1 MIRATLVL
9 LSALLLTKALQANF
23 SLPHVLSDGMVLQRD
38 KSVSIWGKGEE
49 GVEIKAWFNGQ
60 DGKTKVKDGHWSIT
74 FAPYEAGGPY
84 DLTIQSPKKTR
95 IIKDV
100 LIGEVWIAGGQSNMQ
115 WNLSGSTHKE
125 HALSMREN
133 KRIRVFKQTR
143 NSSASPKFDTLE
155 AQWMPSTS
163 ENRRHWSAVAYWFAT
178 DLQKRLGVP
187 IGLLINCDGATRAQ
201 HWTPMETFRKTKGF
215 LFSLDKA
222 LSAKRTF
229 ESRRIRYEHEL
240 SAFLSKKKNGVK
252 TGPAPTYYGLVH
264 SGYYNAMIH
273 PIRNFSSRGVIWYQ
287 GEGNAHTTWEAIE
300 YRKFFPLMIA
310 SWREAFGDPNL
321 PFLFVQLPR
330 MSQSNPRDLPAL
342 RESQLHAN
350 LNVAHT
356 AMAVTIDVGKEVG
369 LHPQLKKPIG
379 LRLAKLARGRIY
391 GEKVP
396 IAGPRFKE
404 FSVEK
409 AELTIRFDN
418 LPSGLKTE
426 DGNPPTEFTLCGPDK
441 KFHPALAKIVED
453 TIVLS
458 SKGVTQPVAARYC
471 WRNECFP
478 NLISKNG
485 LPVEPFRTDTFE
497 LPEKNP
503 K

>member
-1 MIRATLVL
+1 MIRSLVL
-9 LSALLLTKALQANF
+9 LSHLLLTGALQANF
-23 SLPHVLSDGMVLQRD
+23 SLPQILSDGMVLQQGKPVR
-38 KSVSIWGKGEE
+38 IWGKGEE
-49 GVEIKAWFNGQ
+49 GAEIKAWLNGQ
-60 DGKTKVKDGHWSIT
+60 DGKTTVKKGEWSIT
-74 FAPYEAGGPY
+74 FDPYQAGGPY
-84 DLTIQSPKKTR
+84 DLTIQSEKKTQ
-95 IIKDV
+95 IIQNV

-115 WNLSGSTHKE
+115 WSLSGSIHKE
-125 HALSMREN
+125 QALSMKDN

-143 NSSASPKFDTLE
+143 HSAAFPQFDTLD
-155 AQWMPSTS
+155 AKWMPSTS
-163 ENRRHWSAVAYWFAT
+163 ANRKHWSAVAYWFAT
-178 DLQKRLGVP
+178 DIQKRLGVP
-187 IGLLINCDGATRAQ
+187 VGLLINCDGGTRTQ
-201 HWTPMETFRKTKGF
+201 YWTPLETFRKTKGF
-215 LFSLDKA
+215 ESSLQEA
-222 LSAKRTF
+222 LLAKRTF
-229 ESRRIRYEHEL
+229 ASRRIQYEQEL
-240 SAFLSKKKNGVK
+240 STFLSKRKNDLK
-252 TGPAPTYYGLVH
+252 TEPAPTYYGRVP

-287 GEGNAHTTWEAIE
+287 GERNALTTGEAMA
-300 YRKFFPLMIA
+300 YRKFFPLMIG

-321 PFLFVQLPR
+321 QFLFVQLPR
-330 MSQSNPRDLPAL
+330 MSERNPRDLPAL
-342 RESQLHAN
+342 RESQLHTAQT
-350 LNVAHT
+350 VAHIG
-356 AMAVTIDVGKEVG
+356 MAVTVDVGKEVG

-379 LRLAKLARGRIY
+379 LRLAKLARAQVY
-391 GEKVP
+391 GENIP

-404 FSVEK
+404 LAVEK

-418 LPSGLKTE
+418 LPSGLKTG

-458 SKGVTQPVAARYC
+458 SKGVTQPIAARYC

-478 NLISKNG
+478 NLFSQNG

>member
-1 MIRATLVL
+1 MIWVRIVWLVPFL
-9 LSALLLTKALQANF
+9 LAGALQANF
-23 SLPHVLSDGMVLQRD
+23 SLPYVLSDGMVLQRD
-38 KSVSIWGKGEE
+38 KPVRIWGKGEE
-49 GVEIKAWFNGQ
+49 GAEIKAWLNGQ
-60 DGKTKVKDGHWSIT
+60 DGKAKVKNGHWSIT
-74 FAPYEAGGPY
+74 FEPYEAGGPY

-95 IIKDV
+95 IIQDV

-115 WNLSGSTHKE
+115 WSVSGSIHKE
-125 HALSMREN
+125 QALSMREN
-133 KRIRVFKQTR
+133 KRLRVFKQTR
-143 NSSASPKFDTLE
+143 NSSASPQFDTLD
-155 AQWMPSTS
+155 AKWMPSTS
-163 ENRRHWSAVAYWFAT
+163 DNRRHWSAVAYWFAA

-187 IGLLINCDGATRAQ
+187 VGLLINCDGATRTQ
-201 HWTPMETFRKTKGF
+201 HWTPMETFQKTKGF

-222 LSAKRTF
+222 LTAKRTF
-229 ESRRIRYEHEL
+229 ESRRIRYEQEL
-240 SAFLSKKKNGVK
+240 SAFLSKKKNGLK
-252 TGPAPTYYGLVH
+252 TGPAPAYYGLVH
-264 SGYYNAMIH
+264 CGYYNAMIH
-273 PIRNFSSRGVIWYQ
+273 PIRKFSSRGVIWYQ
-287 GEGNAHTTWEAIE
+287 GERNALTTREAIA
-300 YRKFFPLMIA
+300 YRKFFPLMIG
-310 SWREAFGDPNL
+310 SWRDAFGDPNL

-330 MSQSNPRDLPAL
+330 MSECNPRDLPAL
-342 RESQLHAN
+342 RESQLHTN
-350 LNVAHT
+350 QTVAHT

-379 LRLAKLARGRIY
+379 LRLAKLARGQIY

-409 AELTIRFDN
+409 AELTLRFDH

-441 KFHPALAKIVED
+441 KFHPALAKVVED

-458 SKGVTQPVAARYC
+458 SKEVTQPVAARYC

-485 LPVEPFRTDTFE
+485 LPVEPFRTDTFD
-497 LPEKNP
+497 LPERNP
-503 K
+503 